1 MNEKIHHLIPTFHH
15 DIAYLRPESWYTE
28 TATRIFDKAISIMQ
42 ENSDY
47 TYTVE
52 QAYFF
57 DGYWNSHPEMH
68 DILKMLTERGQLYF
82 APGLFAV
89 PDMSMLSGE
98 SLYQQAYYGKKILSE
113 TVGYEPKTAFIA
125 DCW

>member
-1 MNEKIHHLIPTFHH
+1 MSEKIHHLIPTFHH

-28 TATRIFDKAISIMQ
+28 TATRILDKAISIML

-57 DGYWNSHPEMH
+57 DEYWNSHPETH
-68 DILKMLTERGQLYF
+68 DILKMLTERGQLHF
-82 APGLFAV
+82 APGFSCHVQAGPGRRLR
-89 PDMSMLSGE
+89 MLSDMERNFRRKG
-98 SLYQQAYYGKKILSE
+98 SSAKRWKYIPM
-113 TVGYEPKTAFIA
+113 PKPKP
-125 DCW
+125 

>member
-1 MNEKIHHLIPTFHH
+1 MNNKILHLIPTFHH

-28 TATRIFDKAISIMQ
+28 TATQILDKAISIMQ

-57 DGYWNSHPEMH
+57 DGYWNSHPDNHKGMRS
-68 DILKMLTERGQLYF
+68 L
-82 APGLFAV
+82 PGYRPA
-89 PDMSMLSGE
+89 
-98 SLYQQAYYGKKILSE
+98 E
-113 TVGYEPKTAFIA
+113 TTSTHRTNPH
-125 DCW
+125 